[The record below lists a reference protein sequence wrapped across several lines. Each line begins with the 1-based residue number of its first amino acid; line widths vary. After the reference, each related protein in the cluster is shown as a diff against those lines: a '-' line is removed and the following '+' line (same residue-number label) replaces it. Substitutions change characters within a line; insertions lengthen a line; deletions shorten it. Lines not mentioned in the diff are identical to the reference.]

1 MAGRTSPGAALLLLA
16 ALVLAACGGTGQPG
30 AESTPDPT
38 GDWVLVEGRGP
49 DGALALVDG
58 APVTL
63 TIDGERWGG
72 VAACNSYGG
81 TVHLDGDRFAFDDGI
96 AVTEMACLDED
107 VMRLESAY
115 LAALQAA
122 EQVELRDGQ
131 LVLSGP
137 EVELVYDE
145 VAAEPDAELVGTTW
159 RLESLVDGLGPDG
172 AVTSVVGEPT
182 LEFTEDGEVR
192 GDTGCNTFS
201 GGYELDD
208 TTLRIGP
215 LATTRMACDGLEAGQ
230 EEHVLSVLE
239 SAAVDVT
246 LEGGSLRLAGSNDR
260 ALDYR
265 AD

>member
-1 MAGRTSPGAALLLLA
+1 MARRTTRATALLLA
-16 ALVLAACGGTGQPG
+16 AGLVLAGCGGTGEPA
-30 AESTPDPT
+30 AEGTPDPT
-38 GDWVLVEGRGP
+38 GDWVLVEGRGQ
-49 DGALALVDG
+49 DGPLTLVEG
-58 APVTL
+58 SPVTL
-63 TIDGERWGG
+63 TVDAERWGG

-81 TVHLDGDRFAFDDGI
+81 SVSLDGDRLTFDDGI

-131 LVLSGP
+131 LVLSSP
-137 EVELVYDE
+137 DVELVYDE
-145 VAAEPDAELVGTTW
+145 VAPEPDAELVGTTW

-172 AVTSVVGEPT
+172 GVMSVVGEPT
-182 LEFTEDGEVR
+182 LELTEDGEVR

-201 GGYELDD
+201 GSYELDG

-215 LATTRMACDGLEAGQ
+215 LATTRMACEGPEAGQ
-230 EEHVLSVLE
+230 EEHALSVLE

-246 LEGGSLRLAGSNDR
+246 LEGGSLRLTGSNDR